1 MMMLLRTLTNAW
13 RKAFRRPTLQTASS
27 SQEPGSGP
35 SADAGQNQ
43 SVVSELDRVQGE
55 IENERSRDAELLD
68 ALNQRIA
75 AMDAASAAANREI
88 QELKGAIADASARQE
103 QADTRIRQL
112 RERQDRERQ
121 AHQVYVQESMA
132 RERRQNRRLGWSM
145 LLACCA
151 LLLGLLAGTVS
162 VRDGREYAGLLADL
176 SRDIKV
182 IKAAIESQ
190 AASLAAQGADV
201 PPAAASTPQGSRV
214 NVEKSAIVHQDMARQ
229 PPDIAATLSHYHP
242 HNKYRNRQEMRA
254 FFTENATEVGVI
266 SVAEGLQYRVVD
278 RGAGKS
284 PGTTDT
290 VVLDYSAFLLDGT
303 QVFSSYDEPLP
314 VQFSVNQLVPGLRE
328 VVPRMEEGAR
338 WEVYVSPDYAYR
350 GGTRKRKRFG
360 YEPLVYVVELRS
372 VLEDGN
378 STL

>member
-1 MMMLLRTLTNAW
+1 LLRTLKNAW
-13 RKAFRRPTLQTASS
+13 RKAFRRPTVQTAPS
-27 SQEPGSGP
+27 SQGPGSGS
-35 SADAGQNQ
+35 SAAVGQNQ
-43 SVVSELDRVQGE
+43 SVLSEIDRVQVE
-55 IENERSRDAELLD
+55 LDNVKSQDAALLD
-68 ALNQRIA
+68 ALNQRIT
-75 AMDAASAAANREI
+75 AMDVASEAANREI

-103 QADTRIRQL
+103 QAETRIRQL

-121 AHQVYVQESMA
+121 AHQVYVQESMD

-162 VRDGREYAGLLADL
+162 IRDGREYTGLLADL
-176 SRDIKV
+176 SHDIKV

-190 AASLAAQGADV
+190 AATLAAQDADA
-201 PPAAASTPQGSRV
+201 PPAASSTPQGSRV
-214 NVEKSAIVHQDMARQ
+214 TVEKSAIAHQDAARQ

-242 HNKYRNRQEMRA
+242 HNKYRNRQEMLA

-266 SVAEGLQYRVVD
+266 NVAEGLQYRVVD
-278 RGAGKS
+278 RGGGKS

-314 VQFSVNQLVPGLRE
+314 VRFSVSQLVPGLRE

-372 VLEDGN
+372 VLEDEN